1 MKHKRSHLARNLVA
15 GGAALTVVSCAVA
28 PLMIGAGIK
37 AIKRV
42 ASRYQYDIESG
53 RIRARDENV
62 IVLPKHAYTI
72 ETQD

>member
-28 PLMIGAGIK
+28 PLMLRAGIK
-37 AIKRV
+37 AIKR
-42 ASRYQYDIESG
+42 AAGRYHYDLETG
-53 RIRARDENV
+53 MIRPKDENV
-62 IVLPKHAYTI
+62 IVLSKNAYTI